1 MEPRAKNTKLL
12 TIIGLTAVISI
23 IHYGAAGEQMGLHI
37 LHRELYFVP
46 IILAGFWFGLKI
58 GLTTSIFIT
67 LIYAPHVFIYDD
79 AHSNAVT
86 VFSQVFIFNLVA
98 LVLGWLV
105 DRQRRQQE
113 NMISSEKLAVLGRAA
128 TAVGNEMRDI
138 LGSLQSL
145 CREKEAL
152 QCTELDL
159 DFNQEMNR
167 LERLVETLSMFVPA
181 EEVRTISKDL
191 NTIIQDRVGRHQE
204 AARAAGIHLVTDTD
218 EKRCPSQVN
227 VEKIGWILDKL
238 ITNALEVSSPGQT
251 VRVRSRRH
259 GSHCTMKVEDE
270 GRGIKPEHL
279 PKMFVPFFT
288 TRESGTG
295 LSLASARKALREMGG
310 DIQVASTRGK
320 GTTFTVLAPRED
332 FSRPMPMEEKILR
345 EFEEGPP
352 PS

>member
-1 MEPRAKNTKLL
+1 MELKSKNTKLL

-23 IHYGAAGEQMGLHI
+23 IHYGTAGEQMGLHI
-37 LHRELYFVP
+37 LHREFYFIP
-46 IILAGFWFGLKI
+46 IILAGFWFGLRI
-58 GLTTSIFIT
+58 GLATSIIIS

-86 VFSQVFIFNLVA
+86 VFSQILIFNLVA
-98 LVLGWLV
+98 VVLGWLV
-105 DRQRRQQE
+105 DRQRQHQE
-113 NMISSEKLAVLGRAA
+113 KMIGSEKLAVLGRAA

-138 LGSLQSL
+138 LGALKGL

-167 LERLVETLSMFVPA
+167 LERLVETLSMFVPR
-181 EEVRTISKDL
+181 EEIQTISKDL
-191 NTIIQDRVGRHQE
+191 NAIIQDRVGHHQE
-204 AARAAGIHLVTDTD
+204 AARAAGIHLTADPD
-218 EKRCPSQVN
+218 EKGCPSQVN
-227 VEKIGWILDKL
+227 VAKIGWILDKL

-259 GSHCTMKVEDE
+259 GSHCSVEVEDE
-270 GRGIKPEHL
+270 GQGIKPEHL

-310 DIQVASTRGK
+310 DIQVASTWGK
-320 GTTFTVLAPRED
+320 GTTFTILAPRENV
-332 FSRPMPMEEKILR
+332 SHPMEETILK
-345 EFEEGPP
+345 ETEEKAS
-352 PS
+352 PSP